1 MPLIFF
7 TYFFVEVLAF
17 IGVARWIGLGWA
29 FLAIFLCM
37 LLGGVATSLS
47 MRSALASAAQGRTSI
62 GQLAGDSALLLVGW
76 CLCVVPGFV
85 STVLGLLTVFPPTR
99 ALIRRG
105 ITTRAQRK
113 IDEFSMQVFN
123 ASPLAKRTTSYG
135 TFTQSGG
142 AQSHEVIDAEE
153 LEEMYR
159 MDSLG
164 EDGPDAGKRPGS
176 GA

>member
-7 TYFFVEVLAF
+7 AYFFIEVLAF
-17 IGVARWIGLGWA
+17 IGVAKWIGLGWA

-47 MRSALASAAQGRTSI
+47 MRNALSSAAQGRTSI

-85 STVLGLLTVFPPTR
+85 STILGLLTVFPPTR
-99 ALIRRG
+99 GLIRRG

-135 TFTQSGG
+135 TFTQPG
-142 AQSHEVIDAEE
+142 EVIDADE
-153 LEEMYR
+153 LEELYR
-159 MDSLG
+159 MESPE
-164 EDGPDAGKRPGS
+164 EDTRGGN

>member
-7 TYFFVEVLAF
+7 AYFFVEVLAF
-17 IGVARWIGLGWA
+17 IGVAKWIGLGWA

-47 MRSALASAAQGRTSI
+47 MRSALSSAAQGRTSI

-99 ALIRRG
+99 GLIRRG

-113 IDEFSMQVFN
+113 IDNFSMQVFN

-135 TFTQSGG
+135 TFTQP

-159 MDSLG
+159 MDSPG
-164 EDGPDAGKRPGS
+164 EDGPEAGRRPGS